1 MQRRGMPNKHIDLF
15 KEMIPALDGGMRE
28 LYDAA
33 GEDGQKEIKGDL
45 WNLNRYMSSV
55 KGSREK
61 QELAVFKTNEYY
73 NKNWAVLGNKE
84 AKLQWY
90 LLCQCGNTG
99 KSEFHPW
106 IGFKKKGADNSKGVK
121 LLEKIYPN
129 MKQDEVELL
138 ARLSTK
144 KELKQLAEEHGIE
157 GFKI

>member
-1 MQRRGMPNKHIDLF
+1 MPNKHIDLF

-129 MKQDEVELL
+129 MKQDEIELL
-138 ARLSTK
+138 ANLSTK

>member
-1 MQRRGMPNKHIDLF
+1 MPNKHIDLF

-33 GEDGQKEIKGDL
+33 GEEGQKEIKGDL